1 MKIKQSHLALLRTM
15 YAPKPT
21 ATDSQMVQ
29 NAIKRMS
36 ETEQEQYSA
45 LMILV
50 GEHFTNL
57 MEDLDRE
64 LEKLADIFPDE
75 EDPREWDAD
84 DFLKFEAAIEGHEYE
99 ELWRTYAMQEDNI
112 HLVWAKVQERIEQ
125 L

>member
-1 MKIKQSHLALLRTM
+1 M